1 LEINCIILAG
11 GSGTRLGRD
20 KAFEIIDD
28 GLLLQKVINEVSF
41 ADRIILVTGSE
52 PKYFPELA
60 GYPQIKVIS
69 DILPGRGPLGGIYS
83 GLAASTAPYSLVV
96 ACDMPFLNGDLIRYM
111 LEAAPGYDAVI
122 PRLDGRMLE
131 PLHAVYRRSC
141 LEPIKAKLEAGRL
154 GIHKIFDTL
163 HTRYLEEAEI
173 DRYDPAHLSFFNVN
187 TEADL
192 DAARKVSRKEAA

>member
-20 KAFEIIDD
+20 KAFEIIGD
-28 GLLLQKVINEVSF
+28 GLLLQKVIDVVSF
-41 ADRIILVTGSE
+41 AESIILVTGSG
-52 PKYFPELA
+52 PKYVSELA
-60 GYPQIKVIS
+60 DYPHIKVIA

-111 LEAAPGYDAVI
+111 LAVAPGYDAAI
-122 PRLDGRMLE
+122 PRLSGMLE
-131 PLHAVYRRSC
+131 PLHAVYHRSC

-163 HTRYLEEAEI
+163 HTRYVEEEEI

-192 DAARKVSRKEAA
+192 NAAREASHMDAL

>member
-1 LEINCIILAG
+1 MEINCIILAG

-20 KAFEIIDD
+20 KAFEIIGD
-28 GLLLQKVINEVSF
+28 GLLLQKVIKTVSF
-41 ADRIILVTGSE
+41 ADSITLVTGSE
-52 PKYFPELA
+52 SKYFSGLA
-60 GYPQIKVIS
+60 DYPHIKVIA

-83 GLAASTAPYSLVV
+83 GLEVSTAPYSLVV
-96 ACDMPFLNGDLIRYM
+96 ACDMPFLNGDLIRYII
-111 LEAAPGYDAVI
+111 EAAPGYDAAI
-122 PRLDGRMLE
+122 PRLGGMLE

-163 HTRYLEEAEI
+163 HTRYVEEEEI
-173 DRYDPAHLSFFNVN
+173 DRYDPAHWSFFNVN

-192 DAARKVSRKEAA
+192 NAAREVSRREAL